1 MIRATAPAA
10 STGIVSSTSF
20 LELVPQVFFHTLA
33 RESVRCTGEVQLTA
47 ETVEEGGQLQVSL
60 GADLTRVMGL
70 GMSRGRRYTFGRSKL
85 SFEAAPP
92 FPAVRIAAGEVGVE
106 TAAALHALADVL
118 VTLLVKPDGR
128 VTANDVRIT
137 GVSRRRSP
145 VSGG

>member
-10 STGIVSSTSF
+10 STDIVRSTSY

-33 RESVRCTGEVQLTA
+33 GESVRCTGEVELAA
-47 ETVEEGGQLQVSL
+47 EATGEAGTLLVSL
-60 GADLTRVMGL
+60 EVDLTRVKGL
-70 GMSRGRRYTFGRSKL
+70 GLNRGRRYKFARSNL
-85 SFEAAPP
+85 SFEAVPP
-92 FPAVRIAAGEVGVE
+92 FPASRTAAGAVAVVTG
-106 TAAALHALADVL
+106 TSLHAQADLL

-145 VSGG
+145 VSVS